1 MIPCFLKAFL
11 CLRLTFKSAP
21 LGGFPNAWCEV
32 QSQICLFP
40 KMASLLSQYPLFKI
54 HLYHLDLTCHLYHL
68 LVSYMCPGLPWDCS
82 VHWSTYPFRCYTDFI
97 TEAESNFRFS
107 DRTGL
112 LLMLFFFFFKLLLE
126 CFAYLFFHINVI
138 PCLVPGGN
146 KICWHIIGIALSV

>member
-21 LGGFPNAWCEV
+21 LGDFPNAWCEV

-40 KMASLLSQYPLFKI
+40 KRASLLSQYPLFKI

-68 LVSYMCPGLPWDCS
+68 LMSYVRPGLPWDCS

-97 TEAESNFRFS
+97 TEAESNFRLS

-112 LLMLFFFFFKLLLE
+112 LLMLFFFFKVLLE
-126 CFAYLFFHINVI
+126 CFASLFFHINVI
-138 PCLVPGGN
+138 PCLVPGRN
-146 KICWHIIGIALSV
+146 KICSHIIGIALSV

>member
-68 LVSYMCPGLPWDCS
+68 LVSYMRPGLPWDCS

-97 TEAESNFRFS
+97 TEAESNFRLS

-112 LLMLFFFFFKLLLE
+112 LLMLFFFFKLLLE